1 MLLRAHCVEREC
13 RFGAYACLVGLNQ
26 LERAAPKGK
35 KVRALLHLMQQ
46 GEVAVFSLP
55 ELFSAPCIC
64 ARA

>member
-46 GEVAVFSLP
+46 GEVAVF
-55 ELFSAPCIC
+55 FA
-64 ARA
+64 ARVVFCTLHLHQA